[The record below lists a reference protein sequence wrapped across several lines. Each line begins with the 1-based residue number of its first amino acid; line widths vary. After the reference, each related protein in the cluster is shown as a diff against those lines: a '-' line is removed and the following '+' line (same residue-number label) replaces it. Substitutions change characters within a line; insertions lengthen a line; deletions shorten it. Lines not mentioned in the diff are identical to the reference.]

1 MSETSLYTVITGA
14 SKGLG
19 ESFAVECAKKHRNL
33 ILVSLP
39 NESIHDLADK
49 LIKKYGIKAVGY
61 EVDLTDKKSVLE
73 FTGWVTDNYE
83 INMLISNAGIG
94 GTNSFTDWSVDYI
107 DTLIQLNIRAL
118 VLVTHQLLP
127 LLKKHSKSNI
137 INISSLAGLTP
148 IPYKTI
154 YPASKA
160 FVASFSNALNSEL
173 EGTGVVVSAAYP
185 GGMPT
190 NPEMHER
197 LANYKGI
204 SQRSFMSSDDTAKIF
219 LHKALKGK
227 TRIVPSLL
235 LKFSRFLIRL
245 VPMRFQLSIF
255 KKKCIVELKDRGISV
270 D

>member
-73 FTGWVTDNYE
+73 FSGWVTDNYE

-137 INISSLAGLTP
+137 INISSL
-148 IPYKTI
+148 
-154 YPASKA
+154 
-160 FVASFSNALNSEL
+160 
-173 EGTGVVVSAAYP
+173 
-185 GGMPT
+185 
-190 NPEMHER
+190 
-197 LANYKGI
+197 
-204 SQRSFMSSDDTAKIF
+204 
-219 LHKALKGK
+219 
-227 TRIVPSLL
+227 
-235 LKFSRFLIRL
+235 
-245 VPMRFQLSIF
+245 
-255 KKKCIVELKDRGISV
+255 
-270 D
+270 